1 MFLNLKH
8 GERYNCTYALLA
20 IMLLYIVAERLSY
33 SVWMLQ
39 EILAE
44 TRGKAID
51 LYIMYDVA
59 CILQKH
65 LKVSIFESYS

>member
-1 MFLNLKH
+1 
-8 GERYNCTYALLA
+8 
-20 IMLLYIVAERLSY
+20 
-33 SVWMLQ
+33 MLQ

-65 LKVSIFESYS
+65 LKVSVESYSCSGNRIVIY